1 MPLHFPS
8 RLRADGSLR
17 SSLVLTVICV
27 VAFLVR
33 LPLLW
38 GQFLDYDDGIMVF
51 RNEIVSHPSWESLRQ
66 IVLTNYRGE
75 MQNPMHVA
83 NMLNWAVASG
93 AYWSYSAVNLVWYSL
108 LILLVYRF
116 ARLFVEE
123 EPWRLAATALFAVH
137 CVNTDTIGWVS
148 ARCHLMGMMFLFG
161 CLVLWQKYLDAEVP
175 RRRALWYGLAILSG
189 CFAIYNKGI
198 FISTG
203 GLLILYEI
211 YRRRKPGLLA
221 LVDKLPIFGLGA
233 YFYTLSPVTGR
244 LDMVGPLPEGMS
256 VSLLAL
262 NDPAQLVEAVARLLI
277 PGPTS
282 IALRPYPAFS
292 LFDHVAGASLWA
304 LRWPP
309 AVNLLILALLSGLLI
324 WMFLQKLR
332 APLILAL
339 MAGMFIMPV
348 LNTKW
353 YWPGLEF
360 AFRYEL
366 TPSAFFAVAVAS
378 VLAWA
383 WPTLGRGWRVAVA
396 VLGVGLL
403 SWHAGWSYTQSNYWA
418 SPHRY
423 WDACIRNYPDSV
435 VCYEKAANY
444 HVSKKQWRQA
454 LKHFT
459 EQDRIRFE
467 RPNPRRMT
475 TALPIADTLE
485 RMGESS
491 LALENYQRSLLVDNL
506 DRERRKEVRAKIAAL
521 TRPPEVEPAP
531 PVAPEG
537 GAGAGGGD

>member
-1 MPLHFPS
+1 MSLHLPS
-8 RLRADGSLR
+8 RPRADGPLR
-17 SSLVLTVICV
+17 SALVLTVICV

-33 LPLLW
+33 LPLLQ
-38 GQFLDYDDGIMVF
+38 GQFLDYDDGILIF
-51 RNEIVSHPSWESLRQ
+51 RNEIVSNPSWESLRQ

-93 AYWSYSAVNLVWYSL
+93 AYWSYSALNLLWFSL

-116 ARLFVEE
+116 ARLFVVE

-175 RRRALWYGLAILSG
+175 RKRVLWYGLATLSG

-203 GLLILYEI
+203 GLLVLYEI
-211 YRRRKPGLLA
+211 YRSRKPGLLA
-221 LVDKLPIFGLGA
+221 VLDKLPILGLGA

-244 LDMVGPLPEGMS
+244 LDVLGPLPEGMS

-262 NDPAQLVEAVARLLI
+262 NDPAQLVEAVARLVI

-282 IALRPYPAFS
+282 VALRPYPALS
-292 LFDHVAGASLWA
+292 LFDRVAGASLWA
-304 LRWPP
+304 LRLPP
-309 AVNLLILALLSGLLI
+309 AVNLLILALFSVLLI
-324 WMFLQKLR
+324 WMFLRKRR

-339 MAGMFIMPV
+339 MAGMFIFPV
-348 LNTKW
+348 LNTRL

-360 AFRYEL
+360 GFRYEL
-366 TPSAFFAVAVAS
+366 TPSAFFSVALAS

-383 WPTLGRGWRVAVA
+383 WPTFGRPARVVVA

-403 SWHAGWSYTQSNYWA
+403 SWHAGWSYTQSSYWA
-418 SPHRY
+418 NPHRY
-423 WDACIRNYPDSV
+423 WHACIRNYPDSV
-435 VCYEKAANY
+435 VCHEKAANY
-444 HVSKKQWRQA
+444 HASKSQWRQA
-454 LKHFT
+454 LEHFT
-459 EQDRIRFE
+459 EQDRIRFA
-467 RPNPRRMT
+467 RPNYRRMT
-475 TALPIADTLE
+475 TALPIADTLAKL
-485 RMGESS
+485 GESR

-506 DRERRKEVRAKIAAL
+506 DRKRRKEVRARIAAL
-521 TRPPEVEPAP
+521 TRAPEGEPAP
-531 PVAPEG
+531 PVVQG
-537 GAGAGGGD
+537 GAGAGRED